1 MFLPLSFLFLL
12 LAPLAPW
19 RLISIYAT
27 KGDFMERSVI
37 LFVFLLFLAAPAA
50 VFAEGR
56 RPMTIDD
63 LFRFKRISDPQ
74 ISPDGK
80 LVVYVVGSVDLN
92 ANSISSTLWL
102 ASTDKGEPRQLTN
115 TPKKDRRP
123 RWSPDGKHILFESN
137 RSGDNQLWIID
148 IDGGEARQ
156 LTTISTEA
164 SNGIWSRDGKHIAF
178 VSAVYPENSDK
189 PFKESDALNKKR
201 KEEIEKNPVKAKVF
215 KRLFYRHWD
224 SYVEDKRQH
233 LFVMPFEP
241 ARSVSEGNPE
251 PKDVTPG
258 DRDAY
263 PTSNTF
269 STGDNFTFSP
279 DRKYLVFTAVPAKDE
294 AWSTNYEICRVPI
307 TGGSKEWE
315 TLTKD
320 NEAADG
326 GPVFSPDG
334 KKLAYRAQK
343 RAGFEADK
351 WELMVV
357 ETDSSGAWQGKPRS
371 LTQHFDRAVEDF
383 CWKGN
388 DYLYFVADN
397 EGSRPIYTVY
407 LNAKEKKSPEKL
419 RSDGTYAALSTSND
433 GRGFACTNAALNHP
447 NELET
452 EILQKE
458 QLIKEENGV
467 RASVGEGTRQVI
479 DLNGL
484 LLKDLDMPRPES
496 VKIKVE
502 GGEMQMWILKP
513 PGFDPAKKWPL
524 AYLVHGGPQGAW
536 EDGWSYRWCPEL
548 WAAQGYV
555 VALPN
560 PRGSTGF
567 GQKFV
572 DEISG
577 DWGGKCFD
585 DLMKGVD
592 YLEKLPFID
601 KDRMAA
607 AGASFGGYMMN
618 WFQGNTK
625 RFKTLIT
632 HCGVYNFE
640 SMYALTDE
648 LWFDEWEHGG
658 PPWGPNRKSYEKHSP
673 HRYAQNFKTPM
684 LIIHNDLDFRVP
696 VSQGHE
702 LFTTLQRLRIPS
714 KFINFPDE
722 THWVLKPKNSEYWH
736 KEVFAWLKKYVAP
749 GGR

>member
-1 MFLPLSFLFLL
+1 
-12 LAPLAPW
+12 
-19 RLISIYAT
+19 
-27 KGDFMERSVI
+27 MERSAI
-37 LFVFLLFLAAPAA
+37 LFVVLLVLAAPAA
-50 VFAEGR
+50 VFAEGK
-56 RPMTIDD
+56 RPMTVND
-63 LFRFKRISDPQ
+63 LFRFQRVSDPQ

-80 LVVYVVGSVDLN
+80 LVVYVVGVVNLET
-92 ANSISSTLWL
+92 NSISSTLWL
-102 ASTDKGEPRQLTN
+102 APTDKGEPRQLT
-115 TPKKDRRP
+115 TTTKKDRHP
-123 RWSPDGKHILFESN
+123 RWSPDGKQILFESN

-148 IDGGEARQ
+148 LTGGEARQ

-164 SNGIWSRDGKHIAF
+164 SNGIWSRDGKQIAF
-178 VSAVYPENSDK
+178 VSAVYPEYSDK

-201 KEEIEKNPVKAKVF
+201 KEEIEKSPVKAKVHT
-215 KRLFYRHWD
+215 KLFYRHWD

-233 LFVMPFEP
+233 LFVMELP
-241 ARSVSEGNPE
+241 APSASAGASE

-258 DRDAY
+258 DRDAF
-263 PTSNTF
+263 PTSSTF

-279 DRKYLVFTAVPAKDE
+279 DGKYLVFTAVPAKDE
-294 AWSTNYEICRVPI
+294 AWSTNHDICRVPV
-307 TGGSKEWE
+307 TGGSKDWE

-320 NEAADG
+320 NPAANG
-326 GPVFSPDG
+326 GPIFSPDG

-357 ETDSSGAWQGKPRS
+357 DTDSGGAFQGKPKSITAKMDVSAADYAWAGDARLFLS
-371 LTQHFDRAVEDF
+371 ADHHGSTPLFGVTLEGYEGGVLL
-383 CWKGN
+383 KGMN
-388 DYLYFVADN
+388 
-397 EGSRPIYTVY
+397 GS
-407 LNAKEKKSPEKL
+407 
-419 RSDGTYAALSTSND
+419 LSTSTN
-433 GRGFACTNAALNHP
+433 GKWMAWTNAAMTHP
-447 NELET
+447 NEVMTAQTGSTGADLSLT
-452 EILQKE
+452 APSNIS
-458 QLIKEENGV
+458 
-467 RASVGEGTRQVI
+467 RANDKLLAEL
-479 DLNGL
+479 DL
-484 LLKDLDMPRPES
+484 PRPES
-496 VKIKVE
+496 VKVKVE
-502 GGEMQMWILKP
+502 GADMQMWILKP

-536 EDGWSYRWCPEL
+536 EDGWSFRWCPEV

-592 YLEKLPFID
+592 YMEKLPYID
-601 KDRMAA
+601 KNRMGA
-607 AGASFGGYMMN
+607 AGASFGGYMMD
-618 WFQGNTK
+618 WFQGNTT

-640 SMYALTDE
+640 SMYAQTEE

-673 HRYAQNFKTPM
+673 HRFAKNFKTPM

-702 LFTTLQRLRIPS
+702 LFTTLQRLHVPS

-722 THWVLKPKNSEYWH
+722 GHWVTKPKNSEYWH
-736 KEVFAWLKKYVAP
+736 KEVFAWLKKYVPP

>member
-1 MFLPLSFLFLL
+1 
-12 LAPLAPW
+12 
-19 RLISIYAT
+19 
-27 KGDFMERSVI
+27 MERSVI
-37 LFVFLLFLAAPAA
+37 LLVVLLLLTAPAA
-50 VFAEGR
+50 VFAGNK

-63 LFRFKRISDPQ
+63 LFRFQRISDPQ
-74 ISPDGK
+74 ISPAGK
-80 LVVYVVGSVDLN
+80 LVVYVVSTVDLD

-102 ASTDKGEPRQLTN
+102 ASTDKGETRQLTN
-115 TPKKDRRP
+115 TTKKDRHP

-137 RSGDNQLWIID
+137 RSGDNQLWIIA

-164 SNGIWSRDGKHIAF
+164 SNGIWSRDGKYIAF
-178 VSAVYPENSDK
+178 VSAVYPEYSDK
-189 PFKESDALNKKR
+189 PFKESDTLNKKR
-201 KEEIEKNPVKAKVF
+201 KEEIEKSPVKARVF
-215 KRLFYRHWD
+215 TRLFYRHWD

-233 LFVMPFEP
+233 LFVMSAPVLGTGVGDSEP
-241 ARSVSEGNPE
+241 R
-251 PKDVTPG
+251 DVTPG
-258 DRDAY
+258 DRDAF
-263 PTSNTF
+263 PTSSTF

-279 DRKYLVFTAVPAKDE
+279 DSKYLLFTAVPAKDE
-294 AWSTNYEICRVPI
+294 AWSTNYDICRVPI
-307 TGGSKEWE
+307 DGSCKEWE

-320 NEAADG
+320 NPAADS
-326 GPVFSPDG
+326 GPMFSPDG
-334 KKLAYRAQK
+334 KLLAYRAQR

-357 ETDSSGAWQGKPRS
+357 ETDASGTFQGTPRS
-371 LTQHFDRAVEDF
+371 VSGELSGKKDLSVDEFVWGQFGNTGKYSLIFTADENGSKPLFMVLPSEPQQAKTLITQGGSGTKASLSADR
-383 CWKGN
+383 
-388 DYLYFVADN
+388 
-397 EGSRPIYTVY
+397 EGKKIAFTLALMNQPPEVLLCSSDLRSSAMQPISHA
-407 LNAKEKKSPEKL
+407 NEKL
-419 RSDGTYAALSTSND
+419 LA
-433 GRGFACTNAALNHP
+433 
-447 NELET
+447 EL
-452 EILQKE
+452 
-458 QLIKEENGV
+458 
-467 RASVGEGTRQVI
+467 
-479 DLNGL
+479 DL
-484 LLKDLDMPRPES
+484 PRPES
-496 VKIKVE
+496 IKLPVE

-513 PGFDPAKKWPL
+513 PGFDPSKKWPL
-524 AYLVHGGPQGAW
+524 AYLVHGGPQGVW
-536 EDGWSYRWCPEL
+536 EDGWSFRWCPQL

-560 PRGSTGF
+560 PRGSTGG

-585 DLMKGVD
+585 DLMRCVD
-592 YLEKLPFID
+592 YLEKLPYID
-601 KDRMAA
+601 KERMGA

-618 WFQGNTK
+618 WFQGHTT

-702 LFTTLQRLRIPS
+702 LFTTLQRLGIPS

-722 THWVLKPKNSEYWH
+722 GHWVLKPKNSEYWH
-736 KEVFAWLKKYVAP
+736 KEVFVWLKKYVPP

>member
-1 MFLPLSFLFLL
+1 
-12 LAPLAPW
+12 
-19 RLISIYAT
+19 
-27 KGDFMERSVI
+27 MERSVI
-37 LFVFLLFLAAPAA
+37 LCLVLLMLAAPAA
-50 VFAEGR
+50 VFAEGK
-56 RPMTIDD
+56 RPMTFDD
-63 LFRFKRISDPQ
+63 LFRFQRISDPQ

-80 LVVYVVGSVDLN
+80 LVVYVVGVVDLE

-102 ASTDKGEPRQLTN
+102 ALTDKGEPRQLT
-115 TPKKDRRP
+115 TTTKKDRHP

-137 RSGDNQLWIID
+137 RSGDNQLWMID
-148 IDGGEARQ
+148 LAGGEARQ
-156 LTTISTEA
+156 LTKISTEA

-178 VSAVYPENSDK
+178 VSAVYPEYSDK

-201 KEEIEKNPVKAKVF
+201 KEEIEKNPVKAKVHT
-215 KRLFYRHWD
+215 KLFYRHWD

-233 LFVMPFEP
+233 LFAMSVPAPSAGAGASEP
-241 ARSVSEGNPE
+241 Q
-251 PKDVTPG
+251 DVTPG
-258 DRDAY
+258 DRDAF
-263 PTSNTF
+263 PTSSTF

-279 DRKYLVFTAVPAKDE
+279 DGKYLVFTAVPAKDE
-294 AWSTNYEICRVPI
+294 AWSTNYDICRVPI
-307 TGGSKEWE
+307 SGGSKEWE

-320 NEAADG
+320 NTAADS

-334 KKLAYRAQK
+334 KHLAYRAQK

-357 ETDSSGAWQGKPRS
+357 DTDSSGVWHGKPSSITDKKDLSVGDYAWAGDDNLFCTADSNGSTTLLGVNLKGHIGELPIPGTNGS
-371 LTQHFDRAVEDF
+371 LSA
-383 CWKGN
+383 
-388 DYLYFVADN
+388 
-397 EGSRPIYTVY
+397 
-407 LNAKEKKSPEKL
+407 
-419 RSDGTYAALSTSND
+419 STN
-433 GRGFACTNAALNHP
+433 GKWLAWTNAAMNHP
-447 NELET
+447 NEVMAAQTGTTGSDLSLSAPANLSRANDKLRT
-452 EILQKE
+452 E
-458 QLIKEENGV
+458 
-467 RASVGEGTRQVI
+467 
-479 DLNGL
+479 
-484 LLKDLDMPRPES
+484 LDMPRPES
-496 VKIKVE
+496 VKVKVE
-502 GGEMQMWILKP
+502 GAEMQMWILKP

-536 EDGWSYRWCPEL
+536 EDGWSFRWCPAL

-572 DEISG
+572 DDISG

-592 YLEKLPFID
+592 YMEKLPYTD
-601 KDRMAA
+601 KERMGA
-607 AGASFGGYMMN
+607 AGASFGGYMMD
-618 WFQGNTK
+618 WFQGNTT

-640 SMYALTDE
+640 SMYAQTEE

-673 HRYAQNFKTPM
+673 HRYAKNFKTPM

-696 VSQGHE
+696 VGQGHE

-722 THWVLKPKNSEYWH
+722 GHWVTKPKNSEYWH
-736 KEVFAWLKKYVAP
+736 KEVFAWLKKYVPP